1 MSLWELQSAT
11 AAHLCVCW
19 RNCKN
24 KYTAKNSFDASFV
37 ANGFSSETSALIYI
51 IHIQSFVLM
60 LARSGQVFV
69 YRCICSTFIL
79 TSSSVVHWVFH
90 RVGGACCR
98 YFPSRFNDVAPL
110 FIFHE
115 CISKRPLKRFVESLY
130 RWRSIRFTAQL
141 IFFWKFIFNSRPH
154 PEMVFSFYTFFRLFL
169 PSARD
174 ILENVLVSE
183 MGVVSVDCDY

>member
-141 IFFWKFIFNSRPH
+141 IFFENF
-154 PEMVFSFYTFFRLFL
+154 FSIRVLIPKWCFHFTRFFVCFFHRHVTYLKTF
-169 PSARD
+169 
-174 ILENVLVSE
+174 
-183 MGVVSVDCDY
+183 